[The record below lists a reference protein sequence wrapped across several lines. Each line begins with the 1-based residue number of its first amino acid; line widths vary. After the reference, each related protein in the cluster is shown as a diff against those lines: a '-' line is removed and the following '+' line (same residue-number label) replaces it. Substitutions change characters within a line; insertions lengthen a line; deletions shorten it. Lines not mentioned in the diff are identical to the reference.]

1 MDVHPPKNGI
11 NRYWSIPIS
20 KTTQKWNGPPGC
32 GSSWH
37 WRWSLPLASLPACE
51 KMKQG
56 TSHSPESRP
65 NLAESWWSSDLYIYI
80 IYIYILYHIMN
91 MLYACIIL
99 SRQPE
104 FFDLLIVP
112 PSEHH
117 FVILCFSSRRP
128 STNVPGT
135 EVRRIPGDEN
145 WPAVGSIPW
154 PRSACSNC
162 WISSCDVLPIFI
174 LRGGT
179 VLNET
184 KTWLMDTHGLW
195 INPGRKC
202 CSWV

>member
-1 MDVHPPKNGI
+1 MIHSHIKNHTEMELSA
-11 NRYWSIPIS
+11 RLRFFLALAMIS
-20 KTTQKWNGPPGC
+20 SACFSACVRKKWNKAPHSFPRV
-32 GSSWH
+32 SETKS
-37 WRWSLPLASLPACE
+37 RWI
-51 KMKQG
+51 MM
-56 TSHSPESRP
+56 
-65 NLAESWWSSDLYIYI
+65 I
-80 IYIYILYHIMN
+80 IEFIHILVYMLYILYHIMK

-117 FVILCFSSRRP
+117 FVIFCFSSRRP

-174 LRGGT
+174 LRGRT

-195 INPGRKC
+195 INPGRKF

>member
-1 MDVHPPKNGI
+1 M
-11 NRYWSIPIS
+11 IS
-20 KTTQKWNGPPGC
+20 KTTQKWNCPPGC

-37 WRWSLPLASLPACE
+37 WRWSLPLASLPACY
-51 KMKQG
+51 KWNKAPHIPQSLRDQISLNHDDHLIYTYIHM
-56 TSHSPESRP
+56 
-65 NLAESWWSSDLYIYI
+65 YIYCI
-80 IYIYILYHIMN
+80 IMK

-128 STNVPGT
+128 STNVPWT

-174 LRGGT
+174 LRGRTG
-179 VLNET
+179 LNET